1 MYLLSQTP
9 AAPASLTSSSTTH
22 KCSSPLKHTLPIP
35 PLFSTRRPPNFSIR
49 TRKSPLFCVSSEA
62 TNNNSNNA
70 PPLSKSGESSSS
82 PPITLVSQDSVP
94 LEGVIQFEKPS
105 FSARIDKWGR
115 VALLAGGDVLALL
128 LFSAIGRFSHGF
140 SVVDIETLRTADPFI
155 AGWVLSAYFLGGYGE
170 DGRGV
175 NGLSQAVI
183 AAAKS
188 WFVGI
193 PLGIVIRAL
202 AAGHLPPTN
211 FILVT
216 MGSTSVLLIGWRTL
230 LYSIFPNDQ
239 RKKSDVYKRGSPFE
253 LFELL
258 TSLIRRW

>member
-1 MYLLSQTP
+1 M
-9 AAPASLTSSSTTH
+9 
-22 KCSSPLKHTLPIP
+22 
-35 PLFSTRRPPNFSIR
+35 
-49 TRKSPLFCVSSEA
+49 
-62 TNNNSNNA
+62 
-70 PPLSKSGESSSS
+70 SKSGESSSS

-155 AGWVLSAYFLGGYGE
+155 AGWVLSAYFLGGYGD

>member
-1 MYLLSQTP
+1 M
-9 AAPASLTSSSTTH
+9 
-22 KCSSPLKHTLPIP
+22 
-35 PLFSTRRPPNFSIR
+35 
-49 TRKSPLFCVSSEA
+49 
-62 TNNNSNNA
+62 
-70 PPLSKSGESSSS
+70 SKSGESSS
-82 PPITLVSQDSVP
+82 PPNITLVSQDSVP

-202 AAGHLPPTN
+202 AAGHIPPTN

-230 LYSIFPNDQ
+230 LFSIFPNDQ